1 MNILAFVASLIW
13 LITKPDW
20 EPLVSTLLLLAALIG
35 QFISRNMKKETK
47 MTQKGGKKSKNYQAG
62 GEININS

>member
-1 MNILAFVASLIW
+1 MAFVASLIW

-35 QFISRNMKKETK
+35 QFISRNKNKEIK

-62 GEININS
+62 GDININS